1 MSGAAKRIE
10 WKKVREFS
18 GVISGVCTECGERRL
33 TTACW
38 FYPCRD
44 VPKSNLW
51 SPYCYECLP
60 DHYVLHKLAGDSLR
74 DNDTRLVTN
83 DLHWAEES
91 KRRVHVARA
100 RWERRKTKR
109 KKANE
114 KCCT

>member
-18 GVISGVCTECGERRL
+18 GVTFQVCTECKERRL

-44 VPKSNLW
+44 VPTSDLW
-51 SPYCYECLP
+51 SPHCYECLP
-60 DHYVLHKLAGDSLR
+60 AHYMLHKLAGDMIR
-74 DNDTRLVTN
+74 DYDTRLVAN

-91 KRRVHVARA
+91 KRRALVARTKA
-100 RWERRKTKR
+100 QRRKLKR